1 MFKVTPIEMITA
13 PNYWAPISEP
23 RWTVYDPNASVLW
36 GLLVISDSLGERR
49 YVAASG
55 ANITATFQ
63 KADNLASTSGK
74 LVYTAQSIDILGAFN
89 ANDRSLFSITL
100 TADQTKAVISGTIKF
115 KFIEGSNN
123 TTWVQNHALTKKSAN
138 PGF

>member
-13 PNYWAPISEP
+13 PNYWAPIPEP

-49 YVAASG
+49 YIAASG
-55 ANITATFQ
+55 ATITATFQ
-63 KADNLASTSGK
+63 KADSLASTSGK

-100 TADQTKAVISGTIKF
+100 TADQTKAVVSGTIKF
-115 KFIEGSNN
+115 KLIEGSSN